1 MWDQVCD
8 ILDNHRNIRKIFL
21 TYRQLHLVPESG
33 RKSEHFQSPCPE
45 GDIPTIKLNSIDL

>member
-45 GDIPTIKLNSIDL
+45 GDIPTIKLNSIEL